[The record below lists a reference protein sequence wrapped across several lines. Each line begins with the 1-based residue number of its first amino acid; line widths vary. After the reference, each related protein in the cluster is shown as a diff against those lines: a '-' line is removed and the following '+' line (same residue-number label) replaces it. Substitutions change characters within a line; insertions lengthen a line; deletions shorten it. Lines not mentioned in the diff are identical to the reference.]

1 LLEVGNTVLFGF
13 AVDTVVGL
21 CLVVGGTV
29 VDDMLLFLVVGVG
42 LVLLAVVDVAAFSPV
57 TVSGSGLNIIH
68 THLHTYY
75 KLNADSS
82 LGLSLQAVTFKTV

>member
-68 THLHTYY
+68 SELTT
-75 KLNADSS
+75 N
-82 LGLSLQAVTFKTV
+82 